1 MQIYQI
7 FQTNVSGVTKK
18 MLQRAN
24 WPVKVGGGDRKRAMR
39 L

>member
-7 FQTNVSGVTKK
+7 FQTNASGVTKK
-18 MLQRAN
+18 MLQQAN
-24 WPVKVGGGDRKRAMR
+24 WPEKVGGGDRKRAMR